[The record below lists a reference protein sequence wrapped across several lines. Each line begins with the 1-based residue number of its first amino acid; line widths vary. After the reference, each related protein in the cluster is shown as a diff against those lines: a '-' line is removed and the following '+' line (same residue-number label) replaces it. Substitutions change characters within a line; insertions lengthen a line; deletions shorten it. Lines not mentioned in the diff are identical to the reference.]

1 MDSGKPNAQAS
12 SLDSLRTV
20 EFRQTLRGYHID
32 DVDEYLER
40 VAVDAEALQEQL
52 RQAGERL
59 KQAAERIAQ
68 LETMVQDL
76 QSQPPAVAAAAGPS
90 VSDDTLQRTLLMAQ
104 RFVDQTHAEAEA
116 QARILV
122 ADAEERARVVLG
134 EAEARAKS
142 VTEDTERHLREE
154 ISRLETIRTQL
165 AGDVETIARHM
176 ENERNRLRGALER
189 HAHVGGRARAAGRIA
204 ARTALLRARRVARR
218 RQHVAPRRLRRRF
231 GHGRPRCVGPGV
243 GWAVDG
249 ERRTLRHAGAGQ
261 RRHGRRPRCRCRHP
275 AGRHRPSG
283 RHARRGHGAAPDHLA
298 ALTAPAP
305 GRDSVRAGRVRGR
318 ASSSPGRA
326 PWRPR

>member
-1 MDSGKPNAQAS
+1 MDSGKPSGQAS

-68 LETMVQDL
+68 LETMVKELQD
-76 QSQPPAVAAAAGPS
+76 QPAAAAVATSPA
-90 VSDDTLQRTLLMAQ
+90 VTDDTLQRTLIMAQ

-122 ADAEERARVVLG
+122 ADAEERARQVLG
-134 EAEARAKS
+134 DAEARAKS

-154 ISRLETIRTQL
+154 ISRLESLRTQL

-176 ENERNRLRGALER
+176 DNERNRLRGALSDMLTWVDE
-189 HAHVGGRARAAGRIA
+189 HVQPAGSLLAQRPSTRSAPRPDNGLPMSSAPDSPGAASGPEPSGLSVESGGRTAVPVRGNAATG
-204 ARTALLRARRVARR
+204 
-218 RQHVAPRRLRRRF
+218 
-231 GHGRPRCVGPGV
+231 
-243 GWAVDG
+243 
-249 ERRTLRHAGAGQ
+249 GAGPVDDPDAPPAVTD
-261 RRHGRRPRCRCRHP
+261 RHGALPADGTTQPQVISPR
-275 AGRHRPSG
+275 
-283 RHARRGHGAAPDHLA
+283 
-298 ALTAPAP
+298 
-305 GRDSVRAGRVRGR
+305 
-318 ASSSPGRA
+318 
-326 PWRPR
+326 